1 MRTRLITGIAASML
15 LAMAVAVA
23 GLSTPARGQPAG
35 NMAIDWNALA
45 STASMAPQPQ
55 GAGQPPHAA
64 VLSLA
69 MVQGAVYDAVNA
81 IDGGHQPYL
90 VAPPVDPGASKE
102 AAAATAAFCVL
113 AGASVADPTVPCEL
127 PGLFPGQ
134 FSALKPVYDASL
146 ASVPGGPAKDG
157 GIAAGEAAAQAMLT
171 ARTND
176 GRFGPFTFPEG
187 FDPGEWRLAPP
198 QGPTGIVAK
207 DPAPWVGFVK
217 PFLVPNVEM
226 LRTDGPNALTSAAYT
241 DDFNEVKELGSLTS
255 TKRTADETA
264 AAIFW
269 QDSGPAIWNRVYRS
283 LAGRGLDIAD
293 SARLF
298 ATTNLAAADGSI
310 GCWNDKAYWSF
321 WRPITAIREA
331 TSDGNPATEADPN
344 WLPLFDP
351 SVPVSGAPLV
361 TPGFPDHPAGHTC
374 VSGATVHALQAF
386 FGTDKVSFTATSN
399 KCSPAPCPTR
409 SFDRFSDALKEI
421 IDARVWGG
429 IHFRTAD
436 VQGAVLG
443 RKVARYLREHYFQPV
458 DPPAAA
464 RTDPTRQRAAALRK
478 CKRKFPGKAKAKK
491 RKKCIKKAKKLPV

>member
-1 MRTRLITGIAASML
+1 MHTRPKSWLVGAAVVL
-15 LAMAVAVA
+15 VVAVG
-23 GLSTPARGQPAG
+23 GLSASARGQSAG
-35 NMAIDWNALA
+35 NAATDWNAIA
-45 STASMAPQPQ
+45 SASIMST
-55 GAGQPPHAA
+55 AGQPPHAA

-90 VAPPVDPGASKE
+90 VAPPADSGDSKE
-102 AAAATAAFCVL
+102 AATATAAFRVL
-113 AGASVADPTVPCEL
+113 VGFSADERDPPL
-127 PGLFPGQ
+127 AGLFPVQ
-134 FSALKPVYDASL
+134 RSILQPLYDTSL
-146 ASVPGGPAKDG
+146 ATVPDGSAKTG
-157 GIAAGEAAAQAMLT
+157 GIAVGETTAAAMLT
-171 ARTND
+171 ARAND
-176 GRFGPFTFPEG
+176 GRFGDFKFVEG
-187 FDPGEWRLAPP
+187 SDPGEWRLAPP
-198 QGPTGIVAK
+198 QGPTQIVAR

-217 PFLVPNVEM
+217 LFLVPNVEM
-226 LRTDGPNALTSAAYT
+226 LRRDGPNALTSAAYAE
-241 DDFNEVKELGSLTS
+241 DFNEVKELGSLTS

-283 LAGRGLDIAD
+283 LATSRELDLID

-298 ATTNLAAADGSI
+298 AMTNLAAADGSI

-331 TSDGNPATEADPN
+331 ASDGNPATEADPN

-351 SVPVSGAPLV
+351 SVPVSGPPLV

-374 VSGATVHALQAF
+374 ISGATVHALQAF
-386 FGTDKVSFTATSN
+386 FGTDRVPFTAVSN
-399 KCSPAPCPTR
+399 KCSPAPCPAR
-409 SFDRFSDALKEI
+409 SFDRFSEALKEI

-443 RKVARYLREHYFQPV
+443 KKVVHYMETHYFQP
-458 DPPAAA
+458 
-464 RTDPTRQRAAALRK
+464 T
-478 CKRKFPGKAKAKK
+478 G
-491 RKKCIKKAKKLPV
+491 

>member
-1 MRTRLITGIAASML
+1 
-15 LAMAVAVA
+15 
-23 GLSTPARGQPAG
+23 
-35 NMAIDWNALA
+35 
-45 STASMAPQPQ
+45 
-55 GAGQPPHAA
+55 
-64 VLSLA
+64 

-81 IDGGHQPYL
+81 IGGRYQPYL
-90 VAPPVDPGASKE
+90 VAPPANPGASKE

-113 AGASVADPTVPCEL
+113 VGSSDDPTDPCEL

-146 ASVPGGPAKDG
+146 ASIADGSAKDEG
-157 GIAAGEAAAQAMLT
+157 VEVGVAAATAMLT
-171 ARTND
+171 ARAND
-176 GRFGPFTFPEG
+176 GRFGPFKFVEG

-198 QGPTGIVAK
+198 QGATGIVAR

-217 PFLVPNVEM
+217 PFIVPNIEM
-226 LRTDGPNALTSAAYT
+226 LRSDGPNALTSTAYAE
-241 DDFNEVKELGSLTS
+241 DFNEVKELGSLTS
-255 TKRTADETA
+255 TSRTADQTA

-269 QDSGPAIWNRVYRS
+269 QDSGPAIWNRVYRQ
-283 LAGRGLDIAD
+283 LATSHGLDIAD

-298 ATTNLAAADGSI
+298 AMTNLGAADGSI

-331 TSDGNPATEADPN
+331 ASDGNPATEPDAN

-374 VSGATVHALQAF
+374 ISGATVHALQAF
-386 FGTDKVSFTATSN
+386 FGTDKVSFTAISN
-399 KCSPAPCPTR
+399 KCLPAPCPPR

-443 RKVARYLREHYFQPV
+443 RKVVHYMTKRYFQP
-458 DPPAAA
+458 A
-464 RTDPTRQRAAALRK
+464 
-478 CKRKFPGKAKAKK
+478 G
-491 RKKCIKKAKKLPV
+491 